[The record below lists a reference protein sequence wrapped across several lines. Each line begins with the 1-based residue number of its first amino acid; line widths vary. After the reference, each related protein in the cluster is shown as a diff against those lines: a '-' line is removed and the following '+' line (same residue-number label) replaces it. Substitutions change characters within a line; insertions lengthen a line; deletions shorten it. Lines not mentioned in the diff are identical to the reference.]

1 MILTNTSD
9 IVGYKL
15 TETLGVV
22 RGSSVRAKWFGAD
35 IASAFKNLT
44 GGELNKYQELLTQ
57 ARETAIERMTK
68 DAEELNA
75 DAIVNLRF
83 MTSQI
88 AQGAAEILV
97 YGTAVKIKK
106 IKK

>member
-1 MILTNTSD
+1 MILTNTPD
-9 IVGYKL
+9 IVGFEL
-15 TETLGVV
+15 VETLGIV

-35 IASAFKNLT
+35 IASAFKNLA

-57 ARETAIERMTK
+57 ARETAITRMTA
-68 DAEELNA
+68 DAKEIGA
-75 DAIVNLRF
+75 DAIVNIRF

-106 IKK
+106 